1 MFKMFSC
8 ALHAATGGLR
18 VITGLGVLAAL
29 APLAYAIGPTGTIG
43 PTGQTGPTG
52 SGQRTGAAASS
63 APAPQAAAPSAA
75 PQAAGTQGGG
85 NRIVVTG
92 NTASNVRC
100 ADGGSASVN
109 SVDVE
114 GAKLDGRTVIVQDR
128 NVQNVDCPPAKDGG
142 ASAGGKAQPPSQINS
157 IKIR

>member
-8 ALHAATGGLR
+8 ALRTITGGLR

-29 APLAYAIGPTGTIG
+29 APVAYAIGPSGTIG
-43 PTGQTGPTG
+43 PTGQIGP
-52 SGQRTGAAASS
+52 SGADQRAGAAASS
-63 APAPQAAAPSAA
+63 TPVPAAAPSAA

-85 NRIVVTG
+85 NRIEVTG

-100 ADGGSASVN
+100 ADGGSAAVN
-109 SVDVE
+109 SVDVQ
-114 GAKLDGRTVIVQDR
+114 GAKLNGRTVIVQDR
-128 NVQNVDCPPAKDGG
+128 NVQNVDCPPAKEGG
-142 ASAGGKAQPPSQINS
+142 ANAGGKAPPPSQVNS